1 MSNTKQLLV
10 AALAANTALLT
21 ALAGEMGAEGGASG
35 SAAADAGTSGAAAG
49 GTKPRATRGAAA
61 NANAA
66 AASTSEPKLTN
77 DEVAAI
83 VTKVKD
89 HPNGGLPMA
98 KALIAGVGVKKIAEI
113 KDQATLLKLKTAAEE
128 KLAELE
134 DDGGEE
140 EL

>member
-61 NANAA
+61 NA

>member
-35 SAAADAGTSGAAAG
+35 ASGASGADAGASGAAAG

-61 NANAA
+61 NA

>member
-21 ALAGEMGAEGGASG
+21 AIAGEMGADGGAAVDTA
-35 SAAADAGTSGAAAG
+35 SAGSGAAAG
-49 GTKPRATRGAAA
+49 GSKPRTTRGAAA

>member
-21 ALAGEMGAEGGASG
+21 AIAGEMGADGGAAVDTA
-35 SAAADAGTSGAAAG
+35 SAGSGAAAG
-49 GTKPRATRGAAA
+49 GSKPRTTRGAAA

-98 KALIAGVGVKKIAEI
+98 KALIAGVGVKRIAEI